1 VPHADESGP
10 DRVAV
15 GDLSYEQARDELAGV
30 VRGLEAGGL
39 TLEQSLALWER
50 GEQLAD
56 RCQALLDE
64 AQQRLDRAQR
74 RDAANDSANE

>member
-1 VPHADESGP
+1 MPEASESTVDG
-10 DRVAV
+10 
-15 GDLSYEQARDELAGV
+15 LSYEQARDELAGV

-56 RCQALLDE
+56 RCQSLLDDAQRRLDE
-64 AQQRLDRAQR
+64 AQRSAD
-74 RDAANDSANE
+74 ANDSASE